1 MKKIFLFIFSFIMI
15 FCVSCKNIEEVEVS
29 HDKIDLQIAY
39 LLQKM
44 DENYTNETLKAISVV
59 LRNNTIINNNSS
71 SDFEEDINQ
80 KYKDIAQSTN
90 NLVLKN
96 ENDDLIELSFKNNEN
111 YTWQK
116 NIKKSELLEFAL
128 KNNISLSSISSVE
141 PVSENEK
148 IVGLKI
154 GKKYF
159 DYQTLAKHFDLQSN
173 QITNISSQKDEILIS
188 GKNKGFYGY
197 FDTQKSENLSKNNK
211 NYKEILAEIFESL
224 KLENYH
230 C

>member
-1 MKKIFLFIFSFIMI
+1 MKKIFLFIFSLMMI

-29 HDKIDLQIAY
+29 YDEINMQIAY
-39 LLQKM
+39 SLQKM
-44 DENYTNETLKAISVV
+44 DENYTTETLKAMSVV
-59 LRNNTIINNNSS
+59 LRNNILINNNS
-71 SDFEEDINQ
+71 DFDKDVNLDQ
-80 KYKDIAQSTN
+80 KYIDIAQLTN
-90 NLVLKN
+90 NLILKN
-96 ENDDLIELSFKNNEN
+96 NDNDLIELSFENNEN

-128 KNNISLSSISSVE
+128 NNNVSLASISSIEQV
-141 PVSENEK
+141 NDNGK

-159 DYQTLAKHFDLQSN
+159 DYQSLAKEFDLQSN
-173 QITNISSQKDEILIS
+173 EIINISSQKDEILVT

-197 FDTQKSENLSKNNK
+197 FNTQKSEKLSKNNK
-211 NYKEILAEIFESL
+211 NYKEILTEIFDNL
-224 KLENYH
+224 KLQNYQ